1 MREWLSRVHRTRRRD
16 EREAEQRRQ
25 DEEKR

>member
-1 MREWLSRVHRTRRRD
+1 MREWLSRGDRTRRRD
-16 EREAEQRRQ
+16 ERVAEQRRQ